1 MQKTQLAA
9 GIAKG
14 IIETGIEGTW
24 GDVARSTKGDY
35 PSIGISQ
42 WEGIRAD
49 GLLLTIPGGK
59 RYAGE
64 SYTDLKAK
72 GNLGKL
78 STLLASY
85 EGKKAQQTELEN
97 DCLHYVQSLLKVPH
111 FTNSECITYAGMWCP
126 TSTKIVRLFLTNR
139 CLDYDINN
147 LTCLH
152 NLFKNQYAKAAGV
165 TRYQK
170 GYERRAERTKQFV
183 MNWRTKIG
191 KR

>member
-78 STLLASY
+78 STLLASC
-85 EGKKAQQTELEN
+85 EGKKAQQTELES

-111 FTNSECITYAGMWCP
+111 FTNPECITYAGMWCP

-152 NLFKNQYAKAAGV
+152 NLFKTQYAKAAGV

-170 GYERRAERTKQFV
+170 GYANRAEKSRRFV
-183 MNWRTKIG
+183 EEWMK
-191 KR
+191 KKC